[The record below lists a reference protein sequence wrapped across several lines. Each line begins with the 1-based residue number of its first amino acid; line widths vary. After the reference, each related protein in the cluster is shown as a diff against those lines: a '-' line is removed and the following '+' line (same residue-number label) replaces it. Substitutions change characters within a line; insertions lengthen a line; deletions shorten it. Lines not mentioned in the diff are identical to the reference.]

1 MKNIVCRVF
10 ILILIVT
17 SVWVV
22 IKGQLSSADAQ
33 LPEVI
38 QVPVRWCWVTGS
50 PSLEDPS
57 LVGERTDYDVLWR
70 KHERISDQI
79 YIPETSTTFRSGYPA
94 AITPPTF
101 KEIADPIDNIGNL
114 GDIQSATSAGEWQTM
129 INSCRQAWQND
140 SNTAGVIGI
149 TAVSLNN
156 FVNADGSVSGVLGKG
171 GVPVPLSSNAA
182 QVVAGRAT
190 VLDSTFL
197 MDRCVFTGTTT
208 DAWMALEAKI
218 FGHEMGHAL
227 GLFHGNGFDDDFDLA
242 IDEDEDGIGGPDEEG
257 NVFTTGAG
265 GNLMQYQSICNMANS
280 IGITNGNFLSQE
292 SIIREQAWWH
302 IEDSTSASLSA
313 LVKPLGELKVDQVNE
328 IPNEKYID
336 IDAIQVGVENRKSS
350 TTFGLTTFG
359 LIPTLP
365 PGEVDYYFLVDL
377 DNNNQTGAVP
387 QIVANNLGINTQ
399 FTGIEFVGLVK
410 LIPFSDEL
418 NTGYTVN
425 PKAWVFQNGTF
436 VNVTQPGAIKAEVL
450 EDKVIDDTFTNGS
463 ETIPIANIVNLIVS
477 DNARGLITTDAV
489 RMETISESIATGTR
503 DDQNGIGN
511 EFRLVPPDFPD
522 CSVEP
527 NTRGLGGDVVVHAKG
542 LVPNSDTHTILGHD
556 EVATGRT
563 DSTGSTFMA
572 FEVPLNSTLGPRLVT
587 VGTGALTA
595 DCILDVVPPELDP
608 NPEEPKIPHQT
619 ISSIAQC
626 DSGDTVLS
634 GSFVTNGS
642 AIIQSFKPLD
652 ALNGWNATA
661 IVTENAG
668 SGGNIGSVTAD
679 AECFDN
685 PPPHP

>member
-1 MKNIVCRVF
+1 M
-10 ILILIVT
+10 VT
-17 SVWVV
+17 SVGVV
-22 IKGQLSSADAQ
+22 IKGQILSADAQ
-33 LPEVI
+33 APAEVM
-38 QVPVRWCWVTGS
+38 QVPVRWCWVDGS
-50 PSLEDPS
+50 PSLENPS
-57 LVGERTDYDVLWR
+57 LVGEKTAHDVLWR

-79 YIPETSTTFRSGYPA
+79 YIPETSITFRSGYPA
-94 AITPPTF
+94 AIVPPTF
-101 KEIADPIDNIGNL
+101 KEIADPIPTIGDR
-114 GDIQSATSAGEWQTM
+114 GDIQSVPGTTEWQTM
-129 INSCRQAWQND
+129 INSCRAAWQND
-140 SNTAGVIGI
+140 KNTAGVIGI

-156 FVNADGSVSGVLGKG
+156 FVNADGFNSGVLGRG
-171 GVPVPLSSNAA
+171 GIPNPLSNTAV
-182 QVVAGRAT
+182 QVAAGRAT
-190 VLDSTFL
+190 VQDSTHQ
-197 MDRCVFTGTTT
+197 MDICVFTDTGQ
-208 DAWMALEAKI
+208 DAWPVLESHI

-227 GLFHGNGFDDDFDLA
+227 GLFHGNGLDDDFDGA
-242 IDEDEDGIGGPDEEG
+242 IDEDEDGIGGPDEEF
-257 NVFTTGAG
+257 NQFATGPG
-265 GNLMQYQSICNMANS
+265 GNLMQYQDYCDMDSSND
-280 IGITNGNFLSQE
+280 ITNGNFLSQE
-292 SIIREQAWWH
+292 SIIRDQVILH
-302 IEDSTSASLSA
+302 IEDATTGSLSG
-313 LVKPLGELKVDQVNE
+313 LVKPLGEMKVDQVNE

-336 IDAIQVGVENRKSS
+336 IDAIQVAVENRKSS

-399 FTGIEFVGLVK
+399 FTGIEFVGQVK
-410 LIPFSDEL
+410 LIPFGHEL
-418 NTGYTVN
+418 GTGYTIN
-425 PKAWVFQNGTF
+425 PKAWIFQNGTF

-463 ETIPIANIVNLIVS
+463 TTIPIANIVNLIVS

-489 RMETISESIATGTR
+489 RMETISENKATGTR
-503 DDQNGIGN
+503 DDQNGVGN
-511 EFRLVPPDFPD
+511 EFRLVPPDFPV

-542 LVPNSDTHTILGHD
+542 LVPNSDTHTILGDD

-608 NPEEPKIPHQT
+608 NPEEPTKPHQT

-652 ALNGWNATA
+652 TLNGWNATA
-661 IVTENAG
+661 IVTENAAG
-668 SGGNIGSVTAD
+668 GGNTGSVTAD

-685 PPPHP
+685 PPPHIP